1 MKTIKNSKKVDAI
14 VVGAGFSGL
23 YLTHLFRKRGL
34 NVQTIEAADDVGG
47 TWYWNRY
54 PGARCDV
61 QSVEYSFSFS
71 KEIQE
76 EWNWSEKY
84 SPQPEILKYTQFVAD
99 KLDLKKNI
107 LFNTKVTDAV
117 YNEEKN
123 SWKITTDMDKTF
135 EATYFIMATG
145 CLSVPRTPNFKGMEN
160 FKGEFYHTGNWP
172 HNPVDFRGKKVGI
185 IGTGSSG
192 IQSIPVIA
200 ETAKEVTVFV
210 KDSNYTLPSNNG
222 PLAKKFIEQI
232 KEEYDKIRH
241 QERYSMGGTVLSVS
255 DKAFDTVMI
264 NQMEDKQISDYSKE
278 DLYKVLDEKYINSG
292 LGLIFTFADLAYNE
306 QSDEAFREYLDDR
319 IRRLVKD
326 PKKAEILIPKSGR
339 YYDRRP
345 VMDTKY
351 YETFNKDNVDV
362 LDVNIEP
369 IVEFTE
375 KGIKTT
381 AEEYEYDV
389 IVCATGFDAMTGAI
403 DRVNIV
409 GKDGVKL
416 KDKWSTGPRMYLG
429 LMSHGFPN
437 LFTVTGPGSPS
448 VLSNMMVSIEQHV
461 EWIDECIKYMQEN
474 EMCTIEADLEAE
486 NNWVDQNI
494 EMAKPLFIAQGNSW
508 YVGANV
514 PGKPRVIMP
523 YVGGVGKYRIKCE
536 EVVKD
541 GYKGFA
547 FTPMNATKKAV

>member
-1 MKTIKNSKKVDAI
+1 METKKIQKDVI
-14 VVGAGFSGL
+14 VVGAGFAGI
-23 YLTHLFRKRGL
+23 YLTHRFRNREL
-34 NVQTIEAADDVGG
+34 DVQTIEAADDVGG

-71 KEIQE
+71 KEIQD

-84 SPQPEILKYTQFVAD
+84 SAQPEILEYAKFVTD
-99 KLDLKKNI
+99 KLDLRKYIK
-107 LFNTKVTDAV
+107 FSTKVTDAIFNEDKSTWTVSTDKGEV
-117 YNEEKN
+117 Y
-123 SWKITTDMDKTF
+123 
-135 EATYFIMATG
+135 EAPYFIMATG

-172 HNPVDFRGKKVGI
+172 HTPVDFSGKKVGI

-210 KDSNYTLPSNNG
+210 KDSNYTLPSSNG
-222 PLAKKFIEQI
+222 PLANKFIKEI

-241 QERYSMGGTVLSVS
+241 QQRYSMGGTILSVS
-255 DKAFDTVMI
+255 DKAFDKVTI
-264 NQMEDKQISDYSKE
+264 NKMEEKQMLDYPKE
-278 DLYKVLDEKYINSG
+278 ELFKLLDEKYLNSG
-292 LGLIFTFADLAYNE
+292 LGIIFSFTDLAYNE
-306 QSDEAFREYLDDR
+306 QSDEVFREYLDSR

-326 PKKAEILIPKSGR
+326 PEKAEILIPKSGR

-345 VMDTKY
+345 VMDTHY
-351 YETFNKDNVDV
+351 YETFNKDNVD
-362 LDVNIEP
+362 LIDVNIEA

-437 LFTVTGPGSPS
+437 MFAVTGPGSPS

-461 EWIDECIKYMQEN
+461 EWIDDCLKYMQEN
-474 EMCTIEADLEAE
+474 GFSVVEAKLEAE
-486 NNWVDQNI
+486 NDWVQQNI

-523 YVGGVGKYRIKCE
+523 YVGGVGNYRLKCE
-536 EVVKD
+536 EIVKN
-541 GYKGFA
+541 GYEGFA
-547 FTPMNATKKAV
+547 FTYVNTVKQAV